1 LNNWHN
7 SLRKV
12 KNCNKGK
19 SGRKDFFGSL
29 AGRKRGCIFSAKDV
43 AKNVREKSN
52 EEKEEQEG
60 TKQSK
65 LITLSSFDTFS

>member
-1 LNNWHN
+1 
-7 SLRKV
+7 V

-19 SGRKDFFGSL
+19 SGRKDFSGRWL
-29 AGRKRGCIFSAKDV
+29 AEKECAFFSARGI

-60 TKQSK
+60 LIAK
-65 LITLSSFDTFS
+65 LKCQ